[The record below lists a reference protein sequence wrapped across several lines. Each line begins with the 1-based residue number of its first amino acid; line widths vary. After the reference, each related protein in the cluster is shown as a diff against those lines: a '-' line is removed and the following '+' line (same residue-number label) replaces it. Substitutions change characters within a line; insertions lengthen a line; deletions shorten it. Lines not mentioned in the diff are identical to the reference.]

1 MQIQVNTDDNVAGRD
16 ALTRRIETEVGNVV
30 GRFADQ
36 ITRLEIHLGD
46 ENAAKSGAQDKRCT
60 IEARLAG
67 RKPSAVKHSADT
79 LEGAWTGAARKLR
92 RSLQSR
98 LGRLSDHKGAS
109 SIRKDGI

>member
-30 GRFADQ
+30 GRFAEQ

-46 ENAAKSGAQDKRCT
+46 HNAGKSGAQDKRCL

-67 RKPSAVKHSADT
+67 RRPEAVSHEADT
-79 LEGAWTGAARKLR
+79 LEAAWTGAARKLR
-92 RSLQSR
+92 RSLEST
-98 LGRLSDHKGAS
+98 LGRLGDHKGAA